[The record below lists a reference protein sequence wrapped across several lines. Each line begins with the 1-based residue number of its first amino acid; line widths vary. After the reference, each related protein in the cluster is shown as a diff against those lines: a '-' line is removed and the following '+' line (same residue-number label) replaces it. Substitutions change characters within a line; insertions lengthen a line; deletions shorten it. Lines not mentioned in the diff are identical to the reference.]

1 MATRMS
7 QEVYLESKSVSCHEK
22 SAHQHRALSKMAQ
35 RKPKALWVQAGA
47 DVKGNF
53 LRRDD
58 QTSHKNRW
66 SQFSISPSKGATL
79 GKQGR
84 AEALG

>member
-7 QEVYLESKSVSCHEK
+7 HEVYLGSKSISRHEK
-22 SAHQHRALSKMAQ
+22 SAHQHRALSKMAHG
-35 RKPKALWVQAGA
+35 KPKALWVQAGA

-53 LRRDD
+53 LLWDE

-84 AEALG
+84 AKALG